1 MGPLP
6 KVKDVHDNGEPSSRG
21 QLDRRAAEARA
32 LRNAL
37 LGVAL
42 FTGVV
47 LVNGILF
54 LLPIEPLQAIG
65 WRPIPASEGAQEATA
80 ELPTWLRARAGLTG
94 PIASPC
100 A

>member
-1 MGPLP
+1 MT
-6 KVKDVHDNGEPSSRG
+6 DMRDHGEPLSRG

-37 LGVAL
+37 FGVAL

-54 LLPIEPLQAIG
+54 ILLIELLQAIG
-65 WRPIPASEGAQEATA
+65 WWPMPASEGVQDATT
-80 ELPTWLRARAGLTG
+80 ELSARLRPRVAPTG
-94 PIASPC
+94 PIA
-100 A
+100 

>member
-1 MGPLP
+1 M
-6 KVKDVHDNGEPSSRG
+6 DVHDNGEPISRG

-37 LGVAL
+37 FGVAL

-54 LLPIEPLQAIG
+54 ILLIELLQAIG
-65 WRPIPASEGAQEATA
+65 WWPVPASEGAQDATT
-80 ELPTWLRARAGLTG
+80 ELSARLRVRLAIAG
-94 PIASPC
+94 PIASS
-100 A
+100 